1 MPTPANGG
9 VGSVIHEVA
18 ERASALARLEVELAT
33 LELRRKITSL
43 GIGGALVV
51 VAGILGLFALGFLL
65 ATVAATLA
73 IFLDAWLALLL
84 VAVGLLVLT
93 AVAAA
98 VGISAL
104 KRGVPPIPE
113 RALSEAKLTAEALK
127 GNGRG

>member
-18 ERASALARLEVELAT
+18 ERASALARLEAELAI

-43 GIGGALVV
+43 GIGGALVLG
-51 VAGILGLFALGFLL
+51 AGILGLFAVGFLL
-65 ATVAATLA
+65 ATAAAGLA
-73 IFLDAWLALLL
+73 IFLDTWLALLM
-84 VAVGLLVLT
+84 VAGGLLVLT

-98 VGISAL
+98 VGISTL

-113 RALSEAKLTAEALK
+113 RAVNEAKLTASAL
-127 GNGRG
+127 RGSDRG